1 MYLHSPGP
9 QPTPISAVACGT
21 HTFDMN
27 DLQTAYRTFFGK
39 GDALYQLFSP
49 YRICPLGAHVDHQ
62 HGLVTGFAFDSGIEF
77 LFSATDTGKVEMAS
91 LSFEGLMTFNVQR
104 PVDEKQGN
112 WGDYLRGAVWALQ
125 QDFKLEKGIRG
136 IVKGSMPIGGLS
148 SSAALLCGFVMAIDK
163 VNKLNLSRQ
172 QIIDYA
178 SIAERQYVGLNNGIL
193 DQACVVLCE
202 ADKLLY
208 LDTHTAN
215 TSSSRSAWS
224 GGILPPT
231 SVLTLTTLTTR
242 QSTTARSAN
251 PLQIRHLLL
260 RRDPKANRTDYNL
273 RVSECKTAAWIIQ
286 AYEDEHLKELQDT
299 RLRDVEESTFDKY
312 ADKMPARFA
321 RRARH
326 FFTEC
331 DRVKAGV
338 EAWKRGDIEAFG
350 QQIFESCESSMNN
363 YECGSPELISLYK
376 IMRRTPASTADA
388 SQGGFKGACIA
399 LVDPAKEDEIRS
411 FVTEEYLKE
420 YPQYKDTFEI
430 FFQNP
435 ADGVDFL

>member
-1 MYLHSPGP
+1 MHPDD
-9 QPTPISAVACGT
+9 TCGT
-21 HTFDMN
+21 QTIDMN

-112 WGDYLRGAVWALQ
+112 WGDYIRGAVWALQ

-163 VNKLNLSRQ
+163 VNKLNLTRQ

-208 LDTHTAN
+208 LDTHTGDYQLIPFGSD
-215 TSSSRSAWS
+215 SSSAKSDPSAKSDKSDPSDNIASLPFKLGIFFS
-224 GGILPPT
+224 GVT
-231 SVLTLTTLTTR
+231 RKLTG
-242 QSTTARSAN
+242 
-251 PLQIRHLLL
+251 
-260 RRDPKANRTDYNL
+260 TDYNL

-286 AYEDEHLKELQDT
+286 AYENEHLKELQDT
-299 RLRDVEESTFDKY
+299 RLRDVEEETFERY
-312 ADKMPARFA
+312 ADRMPDRFA

-350 QQIFESCESSMNN
+350 RQIFESCESSMNN

-376 IMRRTPASTADA
+376 IMRRTPGIYGGRFSGA
-388 SQGGFKGACIA
+388 GFKGACIA

-411 FVTEEYLKE
+411 FVAEEYLKE